1 MKEESKISLQE
12 YLASEPENV
21 DVIIQT
27 FISAGTDGISL
38 ELPKGLNG
46 KLPSFQND
54 MIVRTTFEVKKFSL
68 EYPSVETKQNFRKIS
83 VYASGTSEDK
93 ITAIFKLEY
102 LLIANFSSNPIL
114 KIYLSKNAF
123 DMSGKK
129 PYLEIVVVKLG
140 NEGKLEYYQ
149 PIKGITEF
157 GKKEINLFTNPIP
170 NPNLKD

>member
-1 MKEESKISLQE
+1 MKEESKINLQE

-21 DVIIQT
+21 DVIIET

-54 MIVRTTFEVKKFSL
+54 MIVRTTFEVKKFTK
-68 EYPSVETKQNFRKIS
+68 EFPSVLLNQNYRWKNIS
-83 VYASGTSEDK
+83 ISGTSEDK
-93 ITAIFKLEY
+93 ITATFKLEW
-102 LLIANFSSNPIL
+102 LSIANFASNPIL
-114 KIYLSKNAF
+114 KIRLSKNPF

-129 PYLEIVVVKLG
+129 PYLEILVAKFG
-140 NEGKLEYYQ
+140 NDRQIEYYQ

-157 GKKEINLFTNPIP
+157 GNKEINLFTNPIP
-170 NPNLKD
+170 KPNLKD

>member
-1 MKEESKISLQE
+1 MEKQSKMSFQE
-12 YLASEPENV
+12 YLENQPENV
-21 DVIIQT
+21 DVIIHT
-27 FISAGTDGISL
+27 FISRGTNGISL

-46 KLPSFQND
+46 KLPSFQNE

-68 EYPSVETKQNFRKIS
+68 EYPSVETNQNYRKIS

-93 ITAIFKLEY
+93 ITATFKLEW
-102 LLIANFSSNPIL
+102 LPIANFASNPIL

-129 PYLEIVVVKLG
+129 PYLEIVVAKLG

-157 GKKEINLFTNPIP
+157 GNKEINLFTNPIP
-170 NPNLKD
+170 NPAP

>member
-1 MKEESKISLQE
+1 MKEESKISLRE
-12 YLASEPENV
+12 YLDSEPENV
-21 DVIIQT
+21 DVIINT
-27 FISAGTDGISL
+27 FISKGTNGISL
-38 ELPKGLNG
+38 ELPKSLNG
-46 KLPSFQND
+46 KLPSFQNE

-68 EYPSVETKQNFRKIS
+68 EYPSVETNQNYRKIS

-93 ITAIFKLEY
+93 ITATFKLEY

-129 PYLEIVVVKLG
+129 PYLEIVVAKLG

-157 GKKEINLFTNPIP
+157 GKHEINLFTNPIP
-170 NPNLKD
+170 KPI

>member
-21 DVIIQT
+21 DVIIET
-27 FISAGTDGISL
+27 FISKGTDGISL

-129 PYLEIVVVKLG
+129 PYLEIVVAKLG

-170 NPNLKD
+170 KPNLKD